1 MGEGQLFSNELLS
14 FVDWRL
20 IRLILGLFI
29 LWFLIRVIRKFFILN
44 VKDNEHRYTLN
55 KLNSSIGYVL
65 GFILIMLSYSDQ
77 MQHVGIA
84 LGVAGAGIAFAL
96 QEVIVSLAGWLAIMI
111 GGFFRTGDRVQMGG
125 VRGDVMDIGI
135 LRTTIMETGQ
145 WIDGDLYSGRMVFV
159 VNSFV
164 FKEPVYNYSGE
175 FPFLWDEIK
184 VPIKYGSDY
193 VLAKELILNIGIKI
207 AGDLTESSREK
218 WNSLQDK
225 YHLEFAQ
232 TSPLVS
238 IRANDNWVEYTLRFV
253 VDYRKRRSTKTDL
266 FMAILKAV
274 EETQGKVGFA
284 SATIQLVDT
293 PDFNL
298 HLSKEDDVVVKT

>member
-1 MGEGQLFSNELLS
+1 MGEGQIFSNELLS

-20 IRLILGLFI
+20 IRLLLGLI
-29 LWFLIRVIRKFFILN
+29 VLWFLIRFIRKFFILN

-65 GFILIMLSYSDQ
+65 GIILIMLSYSDK
-77 MQHVGIA
+77 MQNIGIA

-96 QEVIVSLAGWLAIMI
+96 QEVIVSFAGWLAIMI

-145 WIDGDLYSGRMVFV
+145 WIEGDLYSGRMVFV
-159 VNSFV
+159 ANSFV

-184 VPIKYGSDY
+184 IPIKYGSDY
-193 VLAKELILNIGIKI
+193 ELAKELILNIGIKI

-218 WNSLQDK
+218 WNNLQNK

-232 TSPLVS
+232 TSPMIS
-238 IRANDNWVEYTLRFV
+238 IKANDNWVEYTLRFV
-253 VDYRKRRSTKTDL
+253 VDYRRRRSTKTEL
-266 FMAILKAV
+266 FLSILKSV
-274 EETQGKVGFA
+274 EETKGKVEFA

-298 HLSKEDDVVVKT
+298 HLSKDEGEVVKS